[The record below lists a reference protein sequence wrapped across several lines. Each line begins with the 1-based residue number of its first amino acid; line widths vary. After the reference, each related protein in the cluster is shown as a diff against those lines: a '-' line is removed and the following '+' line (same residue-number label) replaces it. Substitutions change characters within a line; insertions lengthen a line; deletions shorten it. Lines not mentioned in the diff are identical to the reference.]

1 MDFTDPPQG
10 AHTSHLRTL
19 SKIKGL
25 REVLVPAP
33 EDISSE
39 GAAYYTTISRTV
51 NTFSS
56 SFSSRWRDCDDGAA
70 PSSSRAFRPARR
82 RGANPNDRKRNWE
95 GVSRRNFRVAAWTV
109 CRTRPEARFEVA
121 FNRPE
126 SGARARIRACRAA
139 ADAPIPQRAA
149 DRAPRRP
156 RHRREPHAR
165 RACASPPTSSARAP
179 RL

>member
-25 REVLVPAP
+25 RVFVEPAP

-82 RGANPNDRKRNWE
+82 RGANP
-95 GVSRRNFRVAAWTV
+95 
-109 CRTRPEARFEVA
+109 
-121 FNRPE
+121 
-126 SGARARIRACRAA
+126 
-139 ADAPIPQRAA
+139 
-149 DRAPRRP
+149 
-156 RHRREPHAR
+156 
-165 RACASPPTSSARAP
+165 
-179 RL
+179 